1 MPQRKSQRTETFG
14 DLNPWAEPAWYNVL
28 SSPYYNDSHRKL
40 RRFVRDYMNENV
52 LDFAEEWEEKGEV
65 PREETIKFARAGLA
79 FQNIPA
85 KYRPGVS
92 LPAGISEEDWDPF
105 HDLVLQDER
114 ARVESGVLAGLST
127 ASGIGA
133 PPIVKFG
140 TEKQKDAWLPGVF
153 TGQTVFCL
161 GATEPTGGSDLAN
174 LKTTAVKSE
183 CGKYYIVNG
192 YKKWITGVMTSTH
205 MTTAVRTG
213 GPGAAG
219 VSVLVIPTNSSG
231 FSTKKIKNTGANAGG
246 SAWVTL
252 ENVQV
257 PVENL
262 IGTENRG
269 FQVLMSNF
277 NKERFSIAVTMN
289 RKTRTCL
296 SVAFAYAHER
306 VTFGQPLIAN
316 QVIRAK
322 FANIA
327 KDVESHWAWLE
338 QLAYHVKV
346 NGWTDDLASRLALAK
361 VQGGRMLELANREAQ
376 QVLGGA
382 GYQQGGVGS
391 SVEQIGRD
399 LRMLVVGGGSE
410 EIISDLAVRQ
420 ELNLSRRIGA
430 KI

>member
-1 MPQRKSQRTETFG
+1 MSQKTSQKKEAFG
-14 DLNPWAEPAWYNVL
+14 DLNPWSEPAWYNVL
-28 SSPYYNDSHRKL
+28 SSPYYNESHRKL

-52 LDFAEEWEEKGEV
+52 MDFAEEWEESGEIPKEAKV
-65 PREETIKFARAGLA
+65 KFARAGLA
-79 FQNIPA
+79 FHDIPA

-92 LPAGISEEDWDPF
+92 LPAGIPEEEWDIF

-114 ARVESGVLAGLST
+114 GRLEAGVSAGIGT

-133 PPIVKFG
+133 PPIVRFG
-140 TEKQKDAWLPGVF
+140 TEKQKDQWLPGIF
-153 TGQTVFCL
+153 TGETAFCL

-183 CGKYYIVNG
+183 CGKFYVVNG
-192 YKKWITGVMTSTH
+192 HKKWITSVMSSTH

-213 GPGAAG
+213 GPGARG
-219 VSVLVIPTNSSG
+219 VSVLVIPTNTPG
-231 FSTKKIKNTGANAGG
+231 FTTKKIKNTGANAGG
-246 SAWVTL
+246 SAWVTM
-252 ENVQV
+252 ENCRV
-257 PVENL
+257 PAENL
-262 IGTENRG
+262 IGKENEG
-269 FQVLMSNF
+269 FKVLMSNF
-277 NKERFSIAVTMN
+277 NKERFAIAVIMN

-296 SVAFAYAHER
+296 STALAYAHER
-306 VTFGQPLIAN
+306 ETFGQPLIAN
-316 QVIRAK
+316 QVIRTK
-322 FANIA
+322 FATIA
-327 KDVESHWAWLE
+327 RYVESHWAWLE

-382 GYQQGGVGS
+382 GYQKGGVGS

-420 ELNLSRRIGA
+420 ELALSRRLGA